1 MTISNR
7 PGTASPVKGKLRQR
21 LTRLPE
27 ALLLTVPMLFGA
39 ACAAAI
45 QQDRHPMSR
54 GRGPRGG
61 DRCRRSF
68 VLPILPISRRGVE
81 ANGGHLYVRDI
92 PGTGCVFTIDLPR
105 AI

>member
-1 MTISNR
+1 LTISNR

-45 QQDRHPMSR
+45 QQDTERMLGAAGFRMRPADAVGVDSC
-54 GRGPRGG
+54 GVPRP
-61 DRCRRSF
+61 S
-68 VLPILPISRRGVE
+68 LAP
-81 ANGGHLYVRDI
+81 YVA
-92 PGTGCVFTIDLPR
+92 GTGAAR
-105 AI
+105 G